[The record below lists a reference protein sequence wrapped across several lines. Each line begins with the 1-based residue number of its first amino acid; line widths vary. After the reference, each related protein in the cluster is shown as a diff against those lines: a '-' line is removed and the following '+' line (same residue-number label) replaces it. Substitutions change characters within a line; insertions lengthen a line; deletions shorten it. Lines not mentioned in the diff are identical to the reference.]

1 MSRRVPASDYYGGSA
16 GDESTISQ
24 IADEIHN
31 PLPIQK
37 VKIDN
42 EPSVPGAPGPYSAV
56 TTAAALPAIC

>member
-16 GDESTISQ
+16 GDESTLSQ
-24 IADEIHN
+24 IADAIHN

-42 EPSVPGAPGPYSAV
+42 EP
-56 TTAAALPAIC
+56 